1 MEGVEV
7 VDQLMVQM
15 EDQGEVVVAPELME
29 ILLETVEEL
38 LRMGM
43 MGEKVRIQQRRLLF
57 LQVAAVQENLD
68 TMAQ

>member
-43 MGEKVRIQQRRLLF
+43 MGEKVRIHQRRLLY

-68 TMAQ
+68 TMVQ

>member
-1 MEGVEV
+1 M
-7 VDQLMVQM
+7 QM
-15 EDQGEVVVAPELME
+15 EDQGEVVVASELME

-43 MGEKVRIQQRRLLF
+43 MGEKVRIHQRRLLY

>member
-1 MEGVEV
+1 VEV

-43 MGEKVRIQQRRLLF
+43 MGEKVRIHQRRLLY

-68 TMAQ
+68 TMVQ

>member
-1 MEGVEV
+1 MEV

-43 MGEKVRIQQRRLLF
+43 MGEKVRIHQRRLLY

-68 TMAQ
+68 TMVQ

>member
-15 EDQGEVVVAPELME
+15 EDQGEVVVTPELME

-43 MGEKVRIQQRRLLF
+43 MGEKVRIHQRRLLY